1 MLKQNAVDPQVAPFR
16 SAFRKVMPEAVP
28 QPLFEAVLKILQ
40 VAKTDDLY
48 RRLQGGDA
56 ETFCARLLDALGVE
70 VVVPEADLASV
81 PRTGPVLAVANH
93 PFGIVEGVALA
104 RLLPTIRPDVK
115 ILANS
120 VLAALPEL
128 QGRIIPVETFEG
140 PEARRVNSRGMR
152 EALTWLKSGGMLLVF
167 PAGEVSQLRLELGKP
182 VEVADPV
189 WSRSIAW
196 LLKRTQAT
204 ALPIYI
210 AGRNSALFQVAGLVH
225 PRLRSAL
232 LPLELMNKQQTR
244 VELRCGTPILAARV
258 ARFADDDALVEHL
271 RWRTYLL
278 RRREWAG
285 RRHVVTGKP
294 LSGPMP
300 VDCLRMEMPEQPLLR
315 AGEMDL
321 YVGRAEDLPFTLREI
336 GRLREETFR
345 RVGEGTG
352 KTVDLDR
359 YDADYHH
366 LYLWHRGD
374 ERIVGAYRLGLVDE
388 IVARRGVK
396 GLYTHSLFAFDERLL
411 RYMGPAIELGRSFV
425 HPDYQR
431 GFQPLLLLWKGIG
444 RFVLDHAPARV
455 LFGPVSVS
463 ADYAPVSR
471 ELMASVLSRQNGNP
485 LLERLVKARR
495 PLKPS
500 HEVQQPTYCDLDE
513 LAELVANLE
522 PDGKSI
528 PVLLRQYLKLGGQL
542 LAFNVDPKFGNC
554 LDGLIVVD
562 LAATDAKLLERY
574 MGAAG
579 AREFL
584 DQNRERR
591 LRARGAV
598 DTTVKRV
605 ALDGFPTGLT
615 N

>member
-1 MLKQNAVDPQVAPFR
+1 MESQVAPFR

-28 QPLFEAVLKILQ
+28 QPLFEAILKILQ

-70 VVVPEADLASV
+70 VVAPEADLASV

-128 QGRIIPVETFEG
+128 EGRIIPVETFAG

-152 EALTWLKSGGMLLVF
+152 EALAWLKGGGMLLVF
-167 PAGEVSQLRLELGKP
+167 PAGEVSQLRLEIGKP

-232 LPLELMNKQQTR
+232 LPLELMNKQQKR
-244 VELRCGTPILAARV
+244 VELRCGTPILPARL
-258 ARFADDDALVEHL
+258 ARFADDEALVEHL

-278 RRREWAG
+278 RRRDWAG
-285 RRHVVTGKP
+285 RRQVVSGKP
-294 LSGPMP
+294 ISGPMP

-315 AGEMDL
+315 AGEMEV
-321 YVGRAEDLPFTLREI
+321 YVARGVDLPFTLREI

-352 KTVDLDR
+352 KPVDLDR
-359 YDADYHH
+359 YDTDYQH

-374 ERIVGAYRLGLVDE
+374 ERIMGAYRLGLVDE

-411 RYMGPAIELGRSFV
+411 QMMGPAIELGRSFV
-425 HPDYQR
+425 HPDYQK

-444 RFVLDHAPARV
+444 RFVLEHAPARV

-495 PLKPS
+495 PLKPAAD
-500 HEVQQPTYCDLDE
+500 VQQPTYCDLDE
-513 LAELVANLE
+513 LADLVANLE
-522 PDGKSI
+522 PDRKSI

-554 LDGLIVVD
+554 VDGLIVVD
-562 LAATDAKLLERY
+562 LAATDEKLLERY

-591 LRARGAV
+591 LGARGAI
-598 DTTVKRV
+598 DTAVKRV
-605 ALDGFPTGLT
+605 ALDGFPTGLA